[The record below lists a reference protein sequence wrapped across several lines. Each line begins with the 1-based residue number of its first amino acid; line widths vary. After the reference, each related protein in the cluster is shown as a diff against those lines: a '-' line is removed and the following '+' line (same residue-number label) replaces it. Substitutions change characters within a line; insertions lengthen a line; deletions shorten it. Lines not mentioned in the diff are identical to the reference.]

1 MLDFLAARALRSP
14 SSYSRLKSGAGKRE
28 GEKKDGGVEKSPGQP
43 SVGSAPLP
51 FDVNARRAPGARE
64 RGSAHRWAG
73 AQRTRPPAPKTLS
86 APQPGT
92 LP

>member
-1 MLDFLAARALRSP
+1 MVLDFLAARALRSP

-64 RGSAHRWAG
+64 
-73 AQRTRPPAPKTLS
+73 
-86 APQPGT
+86 
-92 LP
+92 